1 MNNENLILAILAFLT
16 NVFFYENN
24 VLLYN
29 DFELKK
35 LKLDLVK

>member
-1 MNNENLILAILAFLT
+1 MNNENLILSILAFLT
-16 NVFFYENN
+16 NIFFYENN